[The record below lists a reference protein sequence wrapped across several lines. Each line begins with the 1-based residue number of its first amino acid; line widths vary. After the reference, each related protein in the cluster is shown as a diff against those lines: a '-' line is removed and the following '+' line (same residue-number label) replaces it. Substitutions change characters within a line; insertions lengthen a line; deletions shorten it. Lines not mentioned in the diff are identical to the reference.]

1 MSKSPKHFDLKSQII
16 HCLVSHA
23 FFSSISS
30 FILRF
35 SYLFTGIFAFIEA
48 FCFLKKIAH
57 CTTGHNFGILEHGS
71 VYLISI
77 QAFLNFYDKNNKS
90 LIKHV
95 YL

>member
-1 MSKSPKHFDLKSQII
+1 MKNPKHFDLNSHII

-30 FILRF
+30 FILPF
-35 SYLFTGIFAFIEA
+35 SNLFTGIFAFIEA

-57 CTTGHNFGILEHGS
+57 CTKGNNFGILEHGS

-77 QAFLNFYDKNNKS
+77 QAVLSFYDKNTKG

>member
-23 FFSSISS
+23 FFLSISS

-35 SYLFTGIFAFIEA
+35 SYLLT
-48 FCFLKKIAH
+48 
-57 CTTGHNFGILEHGS
+57 GILEHGS

-77 QAFLNFYDKNNKS
+77 QAILNFYDKNNKS